1 MKVITFEQALEEA
14 PVVAILRGLEPEQAG
29 AVGAAL
35 FEAGIR
41 VIEVPLNSPRPL
53 QSIAML
59 AKALGD
65 RTVIGAGTVLSAQA
79 VRDVDRAGGRLIVS
93 PNTDERVIAETTD
106 LGLISMPGFF
116 TPTEAFQALEA
127 GADYLKL
134 FPGDAVQP
142 KVVGALRAVLPPE
155 AGIVVTGGVGIG
167 NIADFF
173 AAGAKAVAVGS
184 SIFKPGKP
192 VEHIGADAADL
203 IAAWKMGKAA

>member
-1 MKVITFEQALEEA
+1 MITFEEALEEA
-14 PVVAILRGLEPEQAG
+14 PIIAILRGLEPEHAG

-53 QSIAML
+53 QSIALL

-65 RTVIGAGTVLSAQA
+65 RAVIGAGTVLSAQA
-79 VRDVDRAGGRLIVS
+79 VRDVDRAGGRLIVA
-93 PNTDERVIAETTD
+93 PNTDTRVIAETKK
-106 LGLISMPGFF
+106 LGLISLPGFF
-116 TPTEAFQALEA
+116 TPTEAFEALEA

-155 AGIVVTGGVGIG
+155 AGIIVTGGVGIG
-167 NIADFF
+167 NIAEFF
-173 AAGAKAVAVGS
+173 AAGARAVAVGS

-192 VEHIGADAADL
+192 VERIGADAADL
-203 IAAWKMGKAA
+203 IAAWKTGKAA